1 MKHFNLLF
9 LAVSLLAV
17 SCRQQTPKSEIEQPE
32 SPAEM
37 NDNLLK
43 IFIGTYTSPEGS
55 KGIYQVQLD
64 TSKGEFGPLE
74 LIAETVSPSFVAL
87 NADKSMLYAVNETVP
102 DGMVTAFERGD
113 DNSWKQ
119 TSKLPSLG
127 DAPCHI
133 TLNDNESIIAVANY
147 VSGNVVTYPLNANG
161 DLVDQ
166 ATIGQHEGTG
176 PNAGRQEGPHAHF
189 VQFSKDQKFLYAV
202 DLGIDEIK
210 AYPATENGIGTG
222 FTALKL
228 NPGDGPRHF
237 VFHPTKD
244 IAYVVNE
251 LSNTVSAVS
260 VDPATGRFTEF
271 DRLTTLPEDFT
282 AHSQC
287 AAIKISKDGQFLYA
301 SNRGHQSIAVY
312 RLADDGSMELVDV
325 VSTEGAWP
333 RDFMLTPNG
342 QHLLVANEQSD
353 NITLFNRDVS
363 TGLISYT
370 GKQINISKPVC
381 LIN

>member
-1 MKHFNLLF
+1 MKYINLLCF
-9 LAVSLLAV
+9 ATCLMAI
-17 SCRQQTPKSEIEQPE
+17 SCSQKKPTAETEQPQSTE
-32 SPAEM
+32 KM
-37 NDNLLK
+37 NDNLLN
-43 IFIGTYTSPEGS
+43 IFIGTYTSSEGS
-55 KGIYQVQLD
+55 KGIYQVKLD
-64 TSKGEFGPLE
+64 TATGEFGQVE
-74 LIAETVSPSFVAL
+74 LVAETVSPSFL
-87 NADKSMLYAVNETVP
+87 TLSKDKSKLYAVNETVP
-102 DGMVTAFERGD
+102 DGMVSAFERSED
-113 DNSWKQ
+113 DTWKQ

-127 DAPCHI
+127 DAPCHV
-133 TLNDNESIIAVANY
+133 TVNDDRSIIAVANY
-147 VSGNVVTYPLNANG
+147 VSGNVVAYPLNASG

-166 ATIGQHEGTG
+166 ATTGQHEGTG

-210 AYPATENGIGTG
+210 AYSVTENGIGTAI
-222 FTALKL
+222 TALKL

-237 VFHPTKD
+237 VFHPTLD
-244 IAYVVNE
+244 VAYVINE

-260 VDPATGRFTEF
+260 VDPTTGQFTTF

-282 AHSQC
+282 EHSQC
-287 AAIKISKDGQFLYA
+287 AAIKISKDGRFLYA
-301 SNRGHQSIAVY
+301 SNRGHQSIAIY
-312 RLADDGSMELVDV
+312 QLADEGTMALLDV

-342 QHLLVANEQSD
+342 QYLLVANEQSD
-353 NITLFNRDVS
+353 NITLFNRDIS

-370 GKQINISKPVC
+370 GLQINISKPVC